1 LLGLL
6 LWRLILRN
14 LLELHLRFLLGLW
27 LGCLFLRGL
36 ILRNLLRVLLGVAIS
51 VLTLHLVQQL
61 PDEVVVVFDHLLSY
75 PVPRKR
81 DQSLHTCAQDVQI
94 TRIVTI

>member
-6 LWRLILRN
+6 LWHLILRN

-36 ILRNLLRVLLGVAIS
+36 ILRNLLRVLGVAIS

-81 DQSLHTCAQDVQI
+81 EQSLHTCAQDVQI